1 MILYTPPKFMGTPG
15 YHSSVNLGGA
25 INTT

>member
-1 MILYTPPKFMGTPG
+1 LETVG

-25 INTT
+25 INTI